1 MDSQT
6 KVLPGIKDLKKK
18 LDPFSKSNANIA
30 IQQLV
35 VTLLLYCLGWIAMV
49 FSLQIGYWLTL
60 LLAIPTAG
68 FLIRI
73 FIFFHD
79 CGHNSFL
86 PSTTWN
92 RRIGFWLGV
101 LTFTPGAQWWRSH
114 AIHHA
119 TSGNLDKRGVGDVMT
134 LTVDEYQKLSVWGK
148 VGYRIFRHPLVMFI
162 FGPIWMFLIQ
172 NRWWSIRHGKRET
185 MSVVW
190 TNLAIVAIATGIS
203 LLIGFKNYVLIQLP
217 VIWMA
222 GMAGIW
228 LFYIQHQ
235 FQGVYWAR
243 SQEWDYVASAFKG
256 ASYYKLPK
264 ALQWFSGNIGFHHI
278 HHLNPRVPNYNLE
291 KAYQSDALLRQSPT
305 LNIRESLSCVKL
317 TLIDE
322 KAGKLVGF

>member
-1 MDSQT
+1 MQSQT
-6 KVLPGIKDLKKK
+6 TALPGIKELKKK
-18 LDPFSKSNANIA
+18 LDPFSKADPKLA
-30 IQQLV
+30 VRQLAL
-35 VTLLLYCLGWIAMV
+35 TMLLYCLGWIVMV
-49 FSLQIGYWLTL
+49 YSLQIGYWLTL

-86 PSTTWN
+86 PSTQWN
-92 RRIGFWLGV
+92 RRVGFWLGV

-148 VGYRIFRHPLVMFI
+148 VGYRIFRHPAVMFI
-162 FGPIWMFLIQ
+162 FGPIWMFVIQ
-172 NRWWSIRHGKRET
+172 NRWPSIQHGKRET

-190 TNLAIVAIATGIS
+190 TNLAIIAMATGIS

-243 SQEWDYVASAFKG
+243 GEEWDYVASAFKG

-291 KAYQSDALLRQSPT
+291 KAYRSDELLRKSPT
-305 LNIRESLSCVKL
+305 LDIRESLSCIKL

-322 KAGKLVGF
+322 KEGKLVGF

>member
-1 MDSQT
+1 MENLTVKLPSIKTLKTKLEPYAKADSRT
-6 KVLPGIKDLKKK
+6 ALR
-18 LDPFSKSNANIA
+18 
-30 IQQLV
+30 QLV
-35 VTLLLYCLGWIAMV
+35 ITLVLYIVGWVVMV
-49 FSLQIGYWLTL
+49 YSLRVSYWLTL
-60 LLAIPTAG
+60 LFAIPTAG
-68 FLIRI
+68 LLIRL

-86 PSTTWN
+86 PSITWN

-134 LTVDEYQKLSVWGK
+134 LTVDEYQKLSLWGK
-148 VGYRIFRHPLVMFI
+148 IGYRLFRNPLVMFL
-162 FGPIWMFLIQ
+162 FGPIWMFVIQ
-172 NRWWSIRHGKRET
+172 NRWPTLRHGRRET

-190 TNLAIVAIATGIS
+190 TNLAIIAMATAIS
-203 LLIGFKNYVLIQLP
+203 LVIGFKNYVLIQLP
-217 VIWMA
+217 VIWLA

-235 FQGVYWAR
+235 FQSVYWAR
-243 SQEWDYVASAFKG
+243 GHHWDYVASAFQG
-256 ASYYKLPK
+256 ASYYQLPK

-291 KAYQSDALLRQSPT
+291 KAYQSDELLRQSPT
-305 LNIRESLSCVKL
+305 LNIRQSLACIKL
-317 TLIDE
+317 ALIDE
-322 KAGKLVGF
+322 KAGKMVGF